1 MIRILHTADW
11 HIGDFPGPTEAG
23 KNLRALDT
31 LRCIETVV
39 DTSQKMNPDISMISG
54 DIFHQAKVW
63 GSRALDEVGT
73 AIDSIEKLARNTKDK
88 VIVMRGTPNHDGE
101 EQFDMLAQ
109 YFRDTP
115 KVEIVTEPMVIQ
127 CEGLDVACIPGFDR
141 GAFRAQFPGLGKE
154 EEDEVITEELSN
166 ICIGLKAE
174 ARQDVPVAL
183 MAHYTV
189 PGCNA
194 EAGQSTFLQ
203 HFEPIL
209 PTDALAA
216 ADYDLICLGHIHRP
230 QQLQNV
236 KKCFYSG
243 AVNAMNF
250 NDEGQ
255 ARGFWIHDMMSAER
269 IESQLILTP
278 YREFLTIHLDD
289 PHVSQINSGAVEF
302 VALTKW
308 KGKIKDK
315 IVRVL
320 YECSLDNNK
329 ALNKA
334 VLEKQLLDDGAFH
347 VWEITPAK
355 LSVLADRQNM
365 ESQTDPEENLRKYLA
380 EKGYDDEKISQLISK
395 AREIIA
401 TATANNTSALLT
413 GVFEPVS
420 IDVKNYRNYVE
431 EHFDFSDI
439 SFCTINGQNGS
450 GKSSLFMDAIMD
462 CLYEEPREGDLTGW
476 IRNDDKARSGSI
488 AFVFKI
494 GDQTFRVTRTR
505 ARSGK
510 GTLNLSELEK
520 GEWQDRSCEKYRDTQ
535 TRIEQL
541 LGMDS
546 MTFKSCALIMQDQYG
561 LFLQAPKEDRM
572 VILGNLLGL
581 NIYIL
586 MEKAARDTAKVFGA
600 KMRDTKNAITLHEA
614 TISSYGDPHTDLI
627 VNEKKMAELRKSVS
641 EAKDQEQMEL
651 KKLAVMQDAQQ
662 KEEALTKEAN
672 DLAKEAID
680 IDLRMKE
687 TNKIVETCSVKLSEE
702 SEIKERMKEY
712 NETKSILERTA
723 GPAAQYSVKQT
734 EADRLAQAHRNLSTA
749 LELAKKDLE
758 KDNHTRNAL
767 IADSCDDGEIFL
779 KAELYS
785 AKAKEYDTLKHKE
798 TEYLVALNQ
807 VSAKER
813 EIGRLQGVFDAEAAI
828 LKAKEGVLKQ
838 KTELLK
844 SSGCIDPD
852 HANCEFLKDA
862 IAAKSELEGIPDSYT
877 ELEGDFFKAKEKL
890 EAEKAELLKKADA
903 VGFDKDQLDALIQEL
918 VPLRDYVDKAK
929 EANDRKQRLA
939 LLEAALEPKKVN
951 IADMEQ
957 RLVTA
962 VSEANSAQSEAQSLK
977 LLADEHRD
985 AMIKLRA
992 LEIWA
997 QMDADLPVIRERY
1010 NNAIARLASDK
1021 ELLDKTM
1028 ERMQEKQAAA
1038 IAEREKT
1045 ADLVN
1050 TKYRIQDIR
1059 STISQMEENMSAL
1072 QKMIGAA
1079 QQKISDIAKIRE
1091 QIAGL
1096 QKDVQ
1101 AFSAETADY
1110 DILKAA
1116 FSQDGIPHQIIRSV
1130 IPQLTDTA
1138 NTILGQMTGGKMGV
1152 EFKTERTMKSNS
1164 NKEVVTLDIL
1174 IEEYGKG
1181 TLPYLSKSGGEKVK
1195 ASLSVIL
1202 SLAEMKSTAAG
1213 IQLGMLFIDEPPFL
1227 DSDGIQAY
1235 CDALETIQNRY
1246 PTMKIM
1252 AITHDPT
1259 MKARFPQSLDVIK
1272 TEAGS
1277 KVIY

>member
-1 MIRILHTADW
+1 MIRVLHTADW

-31 LRCIETVV
+31 LRCIDTVV
-39 DTSQKMNPDISMISG
+39 DTSKEMNPDIAMISG

-73 AIDSIEKLARNTKDK
+73 AIDAIEELARNTKDK
-88 VIVMRGTPNHDGE
+88 TIVMRGTPNHDGE

-109 YFRDTP
+109 YFRDNP

-127 CEGLDVACIPGFDR
+127 CEGMDVACIPGFDR

-154 EEDEVITEELSN
+154 EEDEAITHELSN

-174 ARQDVPVAL
+174 ARTDVPVAL

-250 NDEGQ
+250 NDEDQ
-255 ARGFWIHDMMSAER
+255 IRGFWIHDVMSAER
-269 IESQLILTP
+269 IESQLFLTP

-289 PHVSQINSGAVEF
+289 SDVSQINSGAVEF

-308 KGKIKDK
+308 KDQIKDK

-334 VLEKQLLDDGAFH
+334 VLEKQLIDDGAFH

-476 IRNDDKARSGSI
+476 IRNDEKARSGSI

-561 LFLQAPKEDRM
+561 LFLQTPKEDRM

-614 TISSYGDPHTDLI
+614 TIASYGDPQADLV
-627 VNEKKMAELRKSVS
+627 VNEKKMADLQELVR

-662 KEEALTKEAN
+662 KEAALTKEAN
-672 DLAKEAID
+672 NLAREVID
-680 IDLRMKE
+680 IDSRIKE
-687 TNKIVETCSVKLSEE
+687 TNQIVASCQLKLSEE
-702 SEIKERMKEY
+702 SEIKEHMKEY
-712 NETKSILERTA
+712 NEAKDLLEFNA
-723 GPAAQYSVKQT
+723 GPAAQYSIKQA
-734 EADRLAQAHRNLSTA
+734 EADRLTQAHRTLSMA
-749 LELAKKDLE
+749 LESAKHELDQDRQK
-758 KDNHTRNAL
+758 RNTL
-767 IADSCDDGEIFL
+767 IAESCNDGEIFL
-779 KAELYS
+779 NAELYES
-785 AKAKEYDTLKHKE
+785 KSKEYDALKHKE
-798 TEYLVALNQ
+798 SEYLMALTK
-807 VSAKER
+807 VSAKDR
-813 EIGRLQGVFDAEAAI
+813 EIGQLHGQFDAEAAI
-828 LKAKEGVLKQ
+828 IKAREGVLKQ
-838 KTELLK
+838 KTELLQ

-862 IAAKSELEGIPDSYT
+862 IAAKAELESIPYQYT
-877 ELEGDFFKAKEKL
+877 ELESDFFRTKEKL
-890 EAEKAELLKKADA
+890 EAEKVDLQNQVDA
-903 VGFDKDQLDALIQEL
+903 VGFDKDRLNTLIQEL

-939 LLEAALEPKKVN
+939 LIEAALEPKQVN

-957 RLVTA
+957 RLITA
-962 VSEANSAQSEAQSLK
+962 VSEANSAQSEAQALK
-977 LLADEHRD
+977 ISADLHRD
-985 AMIKLRA
+985 AMLKIRS
-992 LEIWA
+992 LEMWA
-997 QMDADLPVIRERY
+997 QKDTELPVIRERY
-1010 NNAIARLASDK
+1010 NNAVSRLSSDK
-1021 ELLDKTM
+1021 ELLNKTV
-1028 ERMQEKQAAA
+1028 ERMEEKQAAA
-1038 IAEREKT
+1038 LVERAKT
-1045 ADLVN
+1045 AELTE

-1059 STISQMEENMSAL
+1059 ETVNQTEDHISAI
-1072 QKMIGAA
+1072 QKMIGAS

-1091 QIAGL
+1091 QISGL

-1259 MKARFPQSLDVIK
+1259 MKARFPQSLDVVK